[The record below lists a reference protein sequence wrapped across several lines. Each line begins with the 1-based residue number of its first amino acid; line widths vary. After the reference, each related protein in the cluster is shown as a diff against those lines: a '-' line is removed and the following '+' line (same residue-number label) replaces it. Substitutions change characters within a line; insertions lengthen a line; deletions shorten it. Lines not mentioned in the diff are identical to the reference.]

1 MYRGEILEERQL
13 KEIFR
18 DEIGKYLKEIAD
30 ALKPKEKIN
39 YLLGILWG
47 IVGLTIMYI
56 LYVIFKIL
64 ESTMSI

>member
-56 LYVIFKIL
+56 LYVILKIL

>member
-1 MYRGEILEERQL
+1 MEERQL